1 VADLT
6 EEEFSRHV
14 NTRFRVIVDFP
25 DPIELELVEVKSY
38 ANRDKP
44 GEEKGMERFSV
55 HFYGPGNI
63 YLPQAIYNLSHEA
76 MGEMAIFLVPLA
88 HNERGFLYEAVFN
101 YFIKK

>member
-14 NTRFRVIVDFP
+14 NTRFRVVVDFP
-25 DPIELELVEVKSY
+25 DPIELELVEVTGY
-38 ANRDKP
+38 ANKNSP
-44 GEEKGMERFSV
+44 SEEKNMERFSV

-76 MGEMAIFLVPLA
+76 MGEMALFLVPLA

-101 YFIKK
+101 YYIKK